1 MKGLLLR
8 HYPALAALRQ
18 VSQEELERLSRLVP
32 EPRVDLPAV
41 LTGQQPGESARQ
53 AFARYTSLQKS
64 QAGPAVAARVFPW
77 LGPHQEEL
85 MKLVECLD
93 RLRRAPEAGEVFLR
107 LKKLAGDDLAPAV
120 DRFVQNFLL
129 SDDIEQA
136 LSGVD
141 HTRKGAA
148 VAVEENVVR
157 IGGASLKM
165 RAGSGQ
171 ARQVKRPKM

>member
-1 MKGLLLR
+1 
-8 HYPALAALRQ
+8 
-18 VSQEELERLSRLVP
+18 
-32 EPRVDLPAV
+32 
-41 LTGQQPGESARQ
+41 
-53 AFARYTSLQKS
+53 
-64 QAGPAVAARVFPW
+64 VAARVFPW

-85 MKLVECLD
+85 MKLVECLG

-141 HTRKGAA
+141 HTRQGAA

-165 RAGSGQ
+165 RAGSGSGRVGQ
-171 ARQVKRPKM
+171 RPSV